1 MPTSELS
8 NAKEAIPLI
17 GIGVTGAIVRSI
29 NHQPFS
35 VRDAAVRVATSGFTS
50 GLAYLYLSTTGYPR
64 ARHVLVGG
72 LLQPLGP
79 AELYDDVARRVV
91 LQDDCRAFFFD
102 HARDLREILVGL
114 GDRNQVVS
122 VYEHGHHILSRNIIA
137 GIGEI

>member
-64 ARHVLVGG
+64 ALQGVVVGIVG
-72 LLQPLGP
+72 MLGADLLD
-79 AELYDDVARRVV
+79 AVRIRM
-91 LQDDCRAFFFD
+91 
-102 HARDLREILVGL
+102 HKEIT
-114 GDRNQVVS
+114 
-122 VYEHGHHILSRNIIA
+122 
-137 GIGEI
+137 GEAPPPDFKEGNDNN